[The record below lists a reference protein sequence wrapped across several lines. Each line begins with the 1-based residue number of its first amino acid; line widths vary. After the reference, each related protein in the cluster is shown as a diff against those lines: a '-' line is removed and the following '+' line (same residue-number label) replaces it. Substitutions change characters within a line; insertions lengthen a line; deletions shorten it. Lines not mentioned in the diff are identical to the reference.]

1 MRHGT
6 RVLLATAVGA
16 AIFAFGIS
24 GSGGESSHT
33 GALAVIAV
41 IVALLVWNATK
52 PAGSSK

>member
-1 MRHGT
+1 
-6 RVLLATAVGA
+6 VLLATAVGA